1 MTGSKRWKKVMAF
14 ILAILLMIQVTEDYT
29 LVIRAENEIDNQ
41 NETVLP
47 QPIEESPKIST
58 GEPTEKPTIEPTVGP
73 TTEPTTEPTVEP
85 TTGIP
90 TEEPQSCPSATVSE
104 TPESIPSGDNEEEGE
119 KAAAS
124 ATPTQTPKEVV
135 TEEDAQIMLFSTN
148 LLNDN
153 TRESVSYVSIKGTI
167 SYNGEGEWEKLLRP
181 HTFSG
186 EIRLKAYNESDNLIG
201 SYVADTNPGSN
212 FYLAFVHD
220 GNGGGE
226 YTITNVPTSITIE
239 GESQAVKRYEVI
251 IPSDGVYGET
261 VNKNVTFTDTE
272 ESNKVSFLNV
282 DLARKPITAKI
293 IVSKELYGDDGT
305 GISFGMKLSASN
317 GSNSAETSISVM
329 SGNSKEIEVPVSLT
343 YTLKETPKTGYPLV
357 GYQINDGE
365 LSQNCQ
371 VSVSES
377 EDTKIK
383 VVNASYNRKVAW
395 QVKWVDN
402 HHTSDRPDPDQN
414 FKLQYK
420 TGDGEYQTI
429 TEDDLISLGLSAV
442 PMAKKKNVDLVQ
454 QDTEYYSFEGLPAV
468 TASGESITYRVTAD
482 DIDAGDNKYYM
493 VQWDEAHSVAT
504 LTYAEPF
511 SVTMNWSDAATS
523 EKRPSAGTIINSL
536 NLYHYTD
543 QTYTKESI
551 DGKLSISENGNVW
564 TISYDG
570 LLPKYTQE
578 NNSLTYVLV
587 QGTIAEDGTVTPINI
602 PDKDGYTGTY
612 QTTYNN
618 GTGSFANQTD
628 RCYNGQ
634 KIIQTL
640 TGTTNCT
647 ATKEWKDQ
655 TGDLRP
661 AATVTLWRY
670 SMKDESDTEID
681 MTRSARVIVPGV
693 SGDVLMS
700 YSLTTAGV
708 ISNASN
714 GTEEIDFLAY
724 FKTTNQIDGDYQFP
738 KYDELGREY
747 RYFIQEIM
755 TEGGSTA
762 QYQTT
767 YQSIGETVDENG
779 VFHGG
784 KIINTKVDE
793 LAIKV
798 NKKWN
803 VASSLTDLEGKK
815 ITFELVG
822 KKQGTNEI
830 VVIPVLEG
838 NTVISGF
845 GSEQTTGST
854 EFLVNPYDENGQ
866 PYEILG
872 IREKEITGINED
884 SLSANN
890 DNPMK
895 VTFTIGD
902 NSYVGTCGE
911 AEEGTS
917 SLYGTK
923 QYTYQVTNTINRNRD
938 YTIVKRWGEN
948 VDLQDLTF
956 TLTAKSINPANSINT
971 IYTVNFEQSSRK
983 VTITGDG
990 KTDTF
995 HFTVG
1000 TSGEQCVWTVQIN
1013 GILPMYD
1020 EDGYLINYYV
1030 TENQPERKKWTH
1042 TSYSRT
1048 DSATTVTNYIGTEGT
1063 TYYMYVNK
1071 VWNDDGDAAHRQ
1083 DVLVQVCDADGNS
1096 LSDTEGAGS
1105 YQAVL
1110 KQGNLWEAWIQVPDK
1125 PETAGYTIKE
1135 IKVGNYNVVE
1145 NGSESTVTTDTCSY
1159 KVTYKNNSA
1168 NSVTITN
1175 TRTGK
1180 VDVEI
1185 TKNWVDGNNKKGNR
1199 PNSLTF
1205 LIKNKDTGESVKEV
1219 TLSAGSH
1226 TVADNSNQWKIK
1238 IEDLDKYDANG
1249 KLITYV
1255 IEEKQDETE
1264 SDVHY
1269 TQTASILSYGEGTE
1283 AGKTLISY
1291 SCTNKLQG
1299 ETSFTV
1305 HKRWNDKATGGKTRP
1320 DLYLTLHQVDTEKN
1334 DESADSVYT
1343 DYKNQKW
1350 EAGNGSSTYNWKIT
1364 IEKLPAYN
1372 ENGYPYEYYVVETMN
1387 DNGASTGLTYE
1398 AVYCKSKENDG
1409 GPDMDSPNTDSEGN
1423 PIEKAYNGDYIVN
1436 TLSGNMTVEGEKIWK
1451 NTEGYKVNELPN
1463 LQINLK
1469 RRTESQQESE
1479 ARDITYLILNG
1490 QEKTNEAKNYGDT
1503 SKTKFVFTVDGSGDP
1518 LPQYDENGE
1527 RYIYTLEEV
1536 IPQES
1541 EFLYVKENKNNSL
1554 VNTFNVS
1561 DNKRSIS
1568 VTKYWDRS
1576 KIPTDAEVDKDEN
1589 ENQYPTVTLNLYRYK
1604 KPADG
1609 ETLTVEQKKAEGIL
1623 KSITINAQEFKRA
1636 AENSGDGSVTVS
1648 FDNLLIYSPNG
1659 SKYYYFIEE
1668 KPIKGYST
1676 HYYLSQDATGEESSG
1691 GIDIID
1697 DITLETPAEQKQSK
1711 VSVKNSY
1718 DENQYQTIS
1727 LSGVKVWDDYNNFF
1741 KYRPDEITVTLSRY
1755 AGNQNNKV
1763 ENVNVKLSTTATD
1776 DGTPYIS
1783 WNRTNQQKD
1792 KGKDIWSYT
1801 IYNLRRYAP
1810 NGETY
1815 VYKLV
1820 EQQDSNKYYGNG
1832 NTTVNQAND
1841 TTMSNCTNAFAAS
1854 CYVRKNW
1861 IDGDNKYGFRPT
1873 SITVVLQRSTD
1884 GVNWENVPNP
1894 NHKDG
1899 DSNPIYMQAVL
1910 DEEHNAIP
1918 NTNGSS
1924 WQYTFTNLPK
1934 YELLREA
1941 DTGTPREYQYRCIE
1955 TFIGGTPVDNVD
1967 STSLNVSDEKNIGSY
1982 TRSYE
1987 FNKNKTVITN
1997 SMNATRLQVT
2007 KEWDDTD
2014 NLYQARPEK
2023 LQFYLQKTTATPEE
2037 ISTGGATW
2045 MNAKDA
2051 KGEDIILT
2059 LSSGDADSNNPN
2071 KWVKTFDSLPVSDN
2085 GETLTLYYRAV
2096 EITDSAD
2103 GADSKHPKLTGQGET
2118 GTGETVYKNYQV
2130 TQDGSETESWN
2141 YNEGTARN
2149 ESTIKNKLIVSTN
2162 VSTISVEKI
2171 WRNDDKS
2178 AAYDVTFELQKKEG
2192 EGAWES
2198 FSPAVDKTIK
2208 KDNATQKVTF
2218 ENLPAVNANGQTIEY
2233 QVIEKTKDS
2242 GYKSILSEP
2251 ITDAS
2256 TKTKSYTCTNVQL
2269 MDFTVS
2275 KVWKDNQNGLIP
2287 NGAKGYVSEGI
2298 LQQKTGADGTW
2309 SNAQDA
2315 SGKNFTF
2322 SITGDTSKKFTGL
2335 PRYTETGERIYYQGL
2350 ETKVNGVAVADN
2362 NGANL
2367 TNASKSYQVAYD
2379 HQDTSTAIANTLVT
2393 VPIQITKVWDD
2404 NDDHDHVRP
2413 EDITLTLYADYDGD
2427 GSDEKQEVDSLK
2439 YTIDWDKTNVS
2450 NKWTATITGLPRYA
2464 ADGQTEIIYSLEE
2477 TLSGDAARRYFTT
2490 IDTSKPEGES
2500 GNWNFTITNT
2510 LNLLITLKKHEQ
2522 VDGALITGAEFK
2534 LYQLELNGDSYERR
2548 ADDLG
2553 TLYTTDENGEIQIL
2567 IDKIGV
2573 YELEETKAATGY
2585 ITPMADNKPAL
2596 VIQFTVT
2603 DSDLRQTKAINT
2615 DNESFFTLP
2624 TEYSSLL
2631 TQIGLANERK
2641 KGILKIYKKDGDT
2654 GAALDGV
2661 TFTLYKKSEG
2671 NIFDNAWDFLTGK
2684 TYKVYAQAVEDTSGV
2699 TTIEDL
2705 EWGKYKLVE
2714 TATLDGYSLTGEE
2727 YFFTVDA
2734 DTVESPI
2741 ELSAATDAESL
2752 ESGNVITNY
2761 RNKLHFIKQ
2770 SAEETPITLSGG
2782 SYRIMKV
2789 TEAEPESREEVS
2801 FDTDAAGTGG
2811 KKTRLTAD
2819 ECIYGLPVGTYEI
2832 EELTAPAG
2840 YLKNTT
2846 PVTFSIDAKADGT
2859 AWTDNCVIM
2868 QDKPVEL
2875 SVQKRDADQN
2885 LLLSGAE
2892 FSVTGIFATYGNQDA
2907 SASTISGLTTDN
2919 VKETLKGKLIVSTG
2933 ETEGDDLF
2941 TYQLKET
2948 KAPEGYSPL
2957 TESVSFKVTEE
2968 GVVLLQTPGLVSA
2981 DNSGDVPV
2989 IIVGNTKDTC
2999 SFTVTKEFK
3008 DDENWKDSIRPSKVT
3023 LQLYAKIEGQD
3034 GTKTPVGQ
3042 PVIFEIAKDRD
3053 TYTYTFENLPTH
3065 FYSTENG
3072 SIVSKKLCY
3081 FVEETAVVPENLGAY
3096 YTTRYSE
3103 VTQNGSTY
3111 SQTVTNTAEALSPSG
3126 KLKISKTNSGGAQ
3139 AAEFRIKVT
3148 LTYNRKETVFK
3159 DSYEV
3164 YGANDELLRSVK
3176 ASEGYV
3182 VIKGGEHALLELPKG
3197 ASYHMEEELETIGET
3212 TQYDPVYT
3220 NQSGTITENVLREA
3234 QIVNKAKIYTAIENQ
3249 TENEGENQQNK
3260 KNAGGM
3266 VGVVTENQGQEAY
3279 DKVDYQEGKLSVYW
3293 LPETDWQYTDSFT
3306 VTYREYDGSA
3316 GGGSDHQITVTG
3328 FLNEDGSPKG
3338 VSDSCYAE
3346 LKERYPEMEI
3356 SQNEDDGAIVL
3367 RLANTVDGM
3376 PYLNKVDVTFL
3387 PTIAVINTTTGSV
3400 GGQVKAETGS
3410 FSEVAD
3416 GKGVQG
3422 ENRYPVTRVYAKAD
3436 PGYMI
3441 DLSGLE
3447 IGNVN
3452 AIELQD
3458 AADATATT
3466 FRRTRSVI
3474 TKSVLA
3480 LDGGGNFSVRLPY
3493 TIAGIDDDYAICGK
3507 VDVLQNGESGYPSV
3521 IAITLMDLPIPVDIG
3536 IPFVTAPKKVTSGD
3550 KDDKTDSTQENAKET
3565 DDGSAIAALKNDKKD
3580 MIKEDSGAEED
3591 GTQKGKRKG
3600 TNTGDDGRLLFWLLL
3615 LCLSGTTAGLSIRK
3629 LLKKKTRS

>member
-1 MTGSKRWKKVMAF
+1 MTGNKRWKKVMAF
-14 ILAILLMIQVTEDYT
+14 ILAMLLMIQVTEDYT

-41 NETVLP
+41 NETVSP
-47 QPIEESPKIST
+47 DPMEES
-58 GEPTEKPTIEPTVGP
+58 TEKPTEEPTIEPAD
-73 TTEPTTEPTVEP
+73 P

-90 TEEPQSCPSATVSE
+90 TEEPPSSPSATVSE
-104 TPESIPSGDNEEEGE
+104 TPGSISSNENEEKEE
-119 KAAAS
+119 KATES

-135 TEEDAQIMLFSTN
+135 TEENAPIMLFSTN
-148 LLNDN
+148 PLNDN
-153 TRESVSYVSIKGTI
+153 TQESVSYVSIKGKI
-167 SYNGEGEWEKLLRP
+167 SYSGEGVWQNLLRP
-181 HTFSG
+181 QTFSG
-186 EIRLKAYNESDNLIG
+186 EIRLEAYDESGNQLG

-212 FYLAFVHD
+212 FHLAFVHD

-226 YTITNVPTSITIE
+226 YTITNVPTSVTTVGGETKTVAKYKVIT
-239 GESQAVKRYEVI
+239 
-251 IPSDGVYGET
+251 SDDVYGET
-261 VNKNVTFTDTE
+261 VNESVTINQPE
-272 ESNKVSFLNV
+272 GESKVSFLGV
-282 DLARKPITAKI
+282 DLVRTPITAKI
-293 IVSKELYGDDGT
+293 TVTKELRGGDGR
-305 GISFGMKLSASN
+305 GIPFEMKLSVSKD
-317 GSNSAETSISVM
+317 GKSAQDTISVT
-329 SGNSKEIEVPVSLT
+329 SGSSKEIAVPINLT
-343 YTLKETPKTGYPLV
+343 YTLKETAKEGYALV
-357 GYQINDGE
+357 GYRINDGE
-365 LSQNCQ
+365 LEQSCQ
-371 VSVSES
+371 ISATDS
-377 EDTKIK
+377 DTSIT
-383 VVNASYNRKVAW
+383 VVNASYNSKVEW

-402 HHTSDRPDPDQN
+402 HHTSDRPKPN
-414 FKLQYK
+414 FRLQYK
-420 TGDGEYQTI
+420 TDNGEYQTI
-429 TEDDLISLGLSAV
+429 TEADLDLLGLPAI
-442 PMAKKKNVDLVQ
+442 PTAKKTATDLVQ
-454 QDTEYYSFEGLPAV
+454 QDTENYCYEGLPAV
-468 TASGESITYRVTAD
+468 TADGKSITYRVTAD

-493 VQWDEAHSVAT
+493 VQWDEDHKVVT

-523 EKRPSAGTIINSL
+523 EKRPSADTIINSL

-543 QTYTKESI
+543 QTYTQESI
-551 DGKLSISENGNVW
+551 DGKLKITETGNVW

-570 LLPKYTQE
+570 LLPRYTQE

-587 QGTIAEDGTVTPINI
+587 QGEIYEDGTVNPSNI
-602 PDKDGYTGTY
+602 QDY

-618 GTGSFANQTD
+618 GSGSFANQTD

-647 ATKEWKDQ
+647 ATKVWNDQ
-655 TGDLRP
+655 TGDKRP
-661 AATVTLWRY
+661 ATTVTLWRY
-670 SMKDESDTEID
+670 SMKDASDTEID

-700 YSLTTAGV
+700 YSLETAEV
-708 ISNASN
+708 PSSESNQE
-714 GTEEIDFLAY
+714 EEINFLEY
-724 FKTTNQIDGDYQFP
+724 FKSANKISEDYEFP

-755 TEGGSTA
+755 TEDGSAA

-767 YQSIGETVDENG
+767 YQSVGETVDENG

-784 KIINTKVDE
+784 KIINTKVDK

-803 VASSLTDLEGKK
+803 AASALTDLDGKE
-815 ITFELVG
+815 INFVLIG

-830 VVIPVLEG
+830 VEIPILEG

-845 GSEQTTGST
+845 GREQTTGST

-872 IREKEITGINED
+872 IREKEITGINEG
-884 SLSANN
+884 SLSV
-890 DNPMK
+890 DGENPTK
-895 VTFTIGD
+895 VTFEIGE
-902 NSYVGTCGE
+902 NSYTGTC
-911 AEEGTS
+911 ANAVEGTS
-917 SLYGTK
+917 SLYNTK
-923 QYTYQVTNTINRNRD
+923 QYTYQVTNTIDRKID
-938 YTIVKRWGEN
+938 YTIVKQWG
-948 VDLQDLTF
+948 VDVTPQDLTF
-956 TLTAKSINPANSINT
+956 QLKATSINPGNAGTKIYEVRFQTQGQAVTLTINGVSYPPT
-971 IYTVNFEQSSRK
+971 TYTESPKETWK
-983 VTITGDG
+983 VWKADLT
-990 KTDTF
+990 
-995 HFTVG
+995 
-1000 TSGEQCVWTVQIN
+1000 

-1020 EDGYLINYYV
+1020 EDGYLINYYL
-1030 TENQPERKKWTH
+1030 TEEQPAERTWTH
-1042 TSYSRT
+1042 TSYYRT
-1048 DSATTVTNYIGTEGT
+1048 DSSTTVSNYKGTEGT
-1063 TYYMYVNK
+1063 TYYMNVNK

-1083 DVLVQVCDADGNS
+1083 NVLVQVCDADGNA
-1096 LSDTEGAGS
+1096 LSDTEGGNS
-1105 YQAVL
+1105 YQAIL
-1110 KQGNLWEAWIQVPDK
+1110 TQSNLWEAKIQVPEN
-1125 PETAGYTIKE
+1125 PETAKYTIKE
-1135 IKVGNYNVVE
+1135 VKVGDYDVE
-1145 NGSESTVTTDTCSY
+1145 VIAGESTVTTDICSY
-1159 KVTYKNNSA
+1159 EVTYKYNSA
-1168 NSVTITN
+1168 SSVIITN

-1180 VDVEI
+1180 VNVEI
-1185 TKNWVDGNNKKGNR
+1185 TKNWVDGNNTNDTR
-1199 PNSLTF
+1199 PESLIF
-1205 LIKNKDTGESVKEV
+1205 EIKNKDTGALVQEV
-1219 TLSAGSH
+1219 TLSASSN
-1226 TVADNSNQWKIK
+1226 TVTENSNQWKTK
-1238 IEDLDKYDANG
+1238 VENLDKYDTNG
-1249 KLITYV
+1249 KLISYT
-1255 IEEKQDETE
+1255 IEEKQDTTW
-1264 SDVHY
+1264 SGDTSY
-1269 TQTASILSYGEGTE
+1269 QQIASALSYQEGTGTE
-1283 AGKTLISY
+1283 KTLVSY

-1299 ETSFTV
+1299 ETTFTV
-1305 HKRWNDKATGGKTRP
+1305 HKRWNDKATEGKTRP
-1320 DLYLTLHQVDTEKN
+1320 DLYLTLHQVDTEKAKKN
-1334 DESADSVYT
+1334 EPNADSIYT

-1350 EAGNGSSTYNWKIT
+1350 EAGDGSSEYNWKIT

-1387 DNGASTGLTYE
+1387 DNGASTGMTYQ
-1398 AVYCKSKENDG
+1398 AVYCKSKENDD
-1409 GPDMDSPNTDSEGN
+1409 GPNMDQPNKDSEGN
-1423 PIEKAYNGDYIVN
+1423 PVEKAYDGDYIVN

-1451 NTEGYKVNELPN
+1451 NTDGYSVDELPN
-1463 LQINLK
+1463 LTINLK
-1469 RRTESQQESE
+1469 RRLESQQE
-1479 ARDITYLILNG
+1479 
-1490 QEKTNEAKNYGDT
+1490 NEAVVITSLVLDGEEKADDAENYGDT
-1503 SKTKFVFTVDGSGDP
+1503 NKTKFVFTADKEKEGNP

-1536 IPQES
+1536 IPSES
-1541 EFLYVKENKNNSL
+1541 DFLYVQENKNNSL

-1561 DNKRSIS
+1561 ENKRSIS
-1568 VTKYWDRS
+1568 VTKYWDRTNV
-1576 KIPTDAEVDKDEN
+1576 PTDDSGNKISREN
-1589 ENQYPTVTLNLYRYK
+1589 EYPAVTLYLYRYK
-1604 KPADG
+1604 MPADG
-1609 ETLTVEQKKAEGIL
+1609 APPLTADAKKTGGFL
-1623 KSITINAQEFKRA
+1623 QSITINAQEFEQA
-1636 AENSGDGSVTVS
+1636 AENGGDGSVTVT
-1648 FDNLLIYSPNG
+1648 FDDLLIYSPNG
-1659 SKYYYFIEE
+1659 SKYYYYIEE
-1668 KPIKGYST
+1668 EPIKGYST
-1676 HYYLSQDATGEESSG
+1676 VYSFKDANGASQTSTQ
-1691 GIDIID
+1691 GIDVID
-1697 DITLETPAEQKQSK
+1697 DMDLNTDNKSTEA
-1711 VSVKNSY
+1711 SVTNTY
-1718 DENQYQTIS
+1718 DKAQYQTIS
-1727 LSGVKVWDDYNNFF
+1727 LSGIKVWDDYNNYFG
-1741 KYRPDEITVTLSRY
+1741 YRPSEITVTLSRY
-1755 AGNQNNKV
+1755 TGNQSGQNNKV
-1763 ENVNVKLSTTATD
+1763 ETVDVTLATTETTD
-1776 DGTPYIS
+1776 STPYIL
-1783 WNRTNQQKD
+1783 WEKTNQQND

-1841 TTMSNCTNAFAAS
+1841 SKMSNCTNAFAAS
-1854 CYVRKNW
+1854 CSVRKNW

-1873 SITVVLQRSTD
+1873 SITVVLQRSADD
-1884 GVNWENVPNP
+1884 GVTWKNVPNP
-1894 NHKDG
+1894 YHKEG
-1899 DSNPIYMQAVL
+1899 DSNPVFMQAEL
-1910 DEEHNAIP
+1910 SEKDNAIP

-1934 YELLREA
+1934 YELG
-1941 DTGTPREYQYRCIE
+1941 TGKEYQYRCIE
-1955 TFIGGTPVDNVD
+1955 TYIGGTPVDDVT
-1967 STSLNVSDEKNIGSY
+1967 SESLNVTDEKNIGSY

-2007 KEWDDTD
+2007 KEWEDTD

-2023 LQFYLQKTTATPEE
+2023 VQFYLQKTTATPEE
-2037 ISTGGATW
+2037 ISAGGATW
-2045 MNAKDA
+2045 VNAKDA
-2051 KGEDIILT
+2051 KGEGIILT
-2059 LSSGDADSNNPN
+2059 LSSGDADSSDLY

-2085 GETLTLYYRAV
+2085 GADYTLYYRAV
-2096 EITDSAD
+2096 EITDSTD
-2103 GADSKHPKLTGQGET
+2103 GEDSKHPKLTGQGET
-2118 GTGETVYKNYQV
+2118 GAGENVYKNYQV
-2130 TQDGSETESWN
+2130 TQDGSETGSWT
-2141 YNEGTARN
+2141 YNTGAARN

-2162 VSTISVEKI
+2162 VSTVSVEKI

-2178 AAYDVTFELQKKEG
+2178 AAYDVTFELQKNEG
-2192 EGAWES
+2192 GGKWES
-2198 FSPAVDKTIK
+2198 FSPAVEKTIPQNDGTK
-2208 KDNATQKVTF
+2208 KVTF
-2218 ENLPAVNANGQTIEY
+2218 DNLPAVNADGQIIEY
-2233 QVIEKTKDS
+2233 QVIEKTKNS
-2242 GYKSILSEP
+2242 GYKSILSAP
-2251 ITDAS
+2251 TTDTSA
-2256 TKTKSYTCTNVQL
+2256 KTKSFTCTNVEL
-2269 MDFTVS
+2269 MDFTIS
-2275 KVWKDNQNGLIP
+2275 KTWVNNQHGLLP
-2287 NGAKGYVSEGI
+2287 NGTKGYVSEGI

-2309 SNAQDA
+2309 YNVKDANNQDV
-2315 SGKNFTF
+2315 TF
-2322 SITGDTSKKFTGL
+2322 SIIGDSSKKFTGL

-2350 ETKVNGVAVADN
+2350 EIKVNGVAVADN
-2362 NGANL
+2362 DGATL
-2367 TNASKSYQVAYD
+2367 TNASKSYQVEYN
-2379 HQDTSTAIANTLVT
+2379 HQDTSTAITNTLVT

-2404 NDDHDHVRP
+2404 NENHDHVRP

-2427 GSDEKQEVDSLK
+2427 GSAEKQEVDSSK
-2439 YTIDWDKTNVS
+2439 YTIDWVKTTDPNE
-2450 NKWTATITGLPRYA
+2450 WTATITGLPCYA
-2464 ADGQTEIIYSLEE
+2464 ADGQTEIEYSIEE
-2477 TLSGDAARRYFTT
+2477 TLTEDAQSRYFTT
-2490 IDTSKPEGES
+2490 IDTSKPEGENGS
-2500 GNWNFTITNT
+2500 WNFTITNT
-2510 LNLLITLKKHEQ
+2510 LNLLITLKKHDQ
-2522 VDGALITGAEFK
+2522 VDGALLTGAEFK

-2553 TLYTTDENGEIQIL
+2553 TLYTTDANGEIQIL

-2596 VIQFTVT
+2596 VIRFTVT

-2631 TQIGLANERK
+2631 TQTGLANERK
-2641 KGILKIYKKDGDT
+2641 KGTLIIYKKDGDT
-2654 GAALDGV
+2654 DAALDRV
-2661 TFTLYKKSEG
+2661 TFTLYKKSGG
-2671 NIFDNAWDFLTGK
+2671 NIFENAWDFLTGK

-2699 TTIEDL
+2699 TTIEGLD
-2705 EWGKYKLVE
+2705 WGEYKLVE
-2714 TATLDGYSLTGEE
+2714 TAALDGYSLTGDE
-2727 YFFTVDA
+2727 YFFTVNA
-2734 DTVESPI
+2734 DTVENMI

-2752 ESGNVITNY
+2752 KSGNVITNY

-2782 SYRIMKV
+2782 GYRIMKV
-2789 TEAEPESREEVS
+2789 TEADPESREEVS
-2801 FDTDAAGTGG
+2801 FDTDAAGTGE
-2811 KKTRLTAD
+2811 KKNRLTAG
-2819 ECIYGLPVGTYEI
+2819 EYIYGLSAGTYEI

-2846 PVTFSIDAKADGT
+2846 PVVFSIDEYGNITKADGT

-2868 QDKPVEL
+2868 QDKSVEL

-2933 ETEGDDLF
+2933 ETEGVDLF

-2957 TESVSFKVTEE
+2957 TESVSFKITEE
-2968 GVVLLQTPGLVSA
+2968 GVVLLQAPGLVSA
-2981 DNSGDVPV
+2981 DNSGDVPE

-3034 GTKTPVGQ
+3034 GTKIEVPNGS
-3042 PVIFEIAKDRD
+3042 VIFEIAKDRD
-3053 TYTYTFENLPTH
+3053 TYTYTFGNLPTH
-3065 FYSTENG
+3065 FYSTVNG
-3072 SIVSKKLCY
+3072 SIVSKRLCY
-3081 FVEETAVVPENLGAY
+3081 FVEETAVDPEDLGAY

-3103 VTQNGSTY
+3103 VRQNGSTY

-3139 AAEFRIKVT
+3139 AAEFRIKVI
-3148 LTYNRKETVFK
+3148 LTYNGKETVFK

-3164 YGANDELLRSVK
+3164 YGANDELLRSAK

-3182 VIKGGEHALLELPKG
+3182 VIKGGEYALLELPKN

-3220 NQSGTITENVLREA
+3220 NQSGTITENDLTEA
-3234 QIVNKAKIYTAIENQ
+3234 KIVNKAKIYTAIENQ
-3249 TENEGENQQNK
+3249 TENEGENQQNQ
-3260 KNAGGM
+3260 KNAGGI
-3266 VGVVTENQGQEAY
+3266 VGVVTENQGQEEEAY

-3306 VTYREYDGSA
+3306 VTYREYDGSE
-3316 GGGSDHQITVTG
+3316 GGGCDHQITVTG
-3328 FLNEDGSPKG
+3328 FLNEDGSPKDI
-3338 VSDSCYAE
+3338 SDSCYDG
-3346 LKERYPEMEI
+3346 LKVRYRDVNI
-3356 SQNEDDGAIVL
+3356 SQNEDGAIIL
-3367 RLANTVDGM
+3367 RLADTVDGM
-3376 PYLNKVDVTFL
+3376 PYLNKVEVTFL
-3387 PTIAVINTTTGSV
+3387 PTIAVINTTAGSV

-3422 ENRYPVTRVYAKAD
+3422 EKRYPVTRVYAKAE

-3452 AIELQD
+3452 AIELRD
-3458 AADATATT
+3458 TADAPATT
-3466 FRRTRSVI
+3466 FRRTRSAI

-3580 MIKEDSGAEED
+3580 MIKEESGAEED

>member
-1 MTGSKRWKKVMAF
+1 MTGNKRWKKVMAF
-14 ILAILLMIQVTEDYT
+14 ILAMLLMIQVTEDYT

-41 NETVLP
+41 NETVSP
-47 QPIEESPKIST
+47 DPMEES
-58 GEPTEKPTIEPTVGP
+58 TEKPTEEPTEEPMIEPTTV
-73 TTEPTTEPTVEP
+73 PTVEP

-90 TEEPQSCPSATVSE
+90 SEEPQSSPSATVSE
-104 TPESIPSGDNEEEGE
+104 TPESIPSDENGEDEE
-119 KAAAS
+119 KATAS
-124 ATPTQTPKEVV
+124 AAPTQTPKEVV
-135 TEEDAQIMLFSTN
+135 TEENAPIMLFST
-148 LLNDN
+148 N

-167 SYNGEGEWEKLLRP
+167 SYSGEGVWQNLLRP
-181 HTFSG
+181 KTFSG
-186 EIRLKAYNESDNLIG
+186 EIRLEAYDESDNLIG

-226 YTITNVPTSITIE
+226 YTITKVPTSITVDDETKAVTKYKVVIPSDDVYGKTVNESVTINQPE
-239 GESQAVKRYEVI
+239 GES
-251 IPSDGVYGET
+251 
-261 VNKNVTFTDTE
+261 
-272 ESNKVSFLNV
+272 KVSFLGVNLV
-282 DLARKPITAKI
+282 RTPITAKI
-293 IVSKELYGDDGT
+293 TVTKELRGDDGT
-305 GISFGMKLSASN
+305 GIPFEMKLAASKD
-317 GSNSAETSISVM
+317 SNSAETSISVT
-329 SGNSKEIEVPVSLT
+329 SGQSNEIEVPVSLT
-343 YTLKETPKTGYPLV
+343 YTLKETSKAGYPLV
-357 GYQINDGE
+357 GYQINDEGE
-365 LSQNCQ
+365 LLQSCQ
-371 VSVSES
+371 VSVSEN
-377 EDTKIK
+377 EDTNIK

-402 HHTSDRPDPDQN
+402 HHTSDRPKPN
-414 FKLQYK
+414 FRLQYK
-420 TGDGEYQTI
+420 TDDGEYQTI
-429 TEDDLISLGLSAV
+429 TEADLDLLGLSAI
-442 PMAKKKNVDLVQ
+442 PTAKNTATDLVQ
-454 QDTEYYSFEGLPAV
+454 QDTENYCFEGLPAV
-468 TASGESITYRVTAD
+468 TADGKSITYRVTAD
-482 DIDAGDNKYYM
+482 DINAGDNKYYM
-493 VQWDEAHSVAT
+493 VQWDEDHKVVT

-523 EKRPSAGTIINSL
+523 EKRPSADTIINSL
-536 NLYHYTD
+536 SLYHYTD
-543 QTYTKESI
+543 QTYTQESI
-551 DGKLSISENGNVW
+551 DGKLKITEIGNVW

-570 LLPKYTQE
+570 LLPRYTQE

-587 QGTIAEDGTVTPINI
+587 QGTIDANGTVTPSNI
-602 PDKDGYTGTY
+602 QDY

-618 GTGSFANQTD
+618 GSGSFANQTD

-647 ATKEWKDQ
+647 ATKVWNDQ
-655 TGDLRP
+655 TGDKRP
-661 AATVTLWRY
+661 ATTVTLWRY
-670 SMKDESDTEID
+670 SMKDASDTEID

-700 YSLTTAGV
+700 YSLETAGV
-708 ISNASN
+708 TSSESN
-714 GTEEIDFLAY
+714 GTESIDFLKY
-724 FKTTNQIDGDYQFP
+724 FKEKDKIAQDYEFP

-755 TEGGSTA
+755 TEDGSAA

-767 YQSIGETVDENG
+767 YQSVGEIVDENG

-784 KIINTKVDE
+784 KIINTKVDK

-803 VASSLTDLEGKK
+803 AASALTDLDEKE
-815 ITFELVG
+815 ITFVLIG

-830 VVIPVLEG
+830 VEIPILEG

-845 GSEQTTGST
+845 GREQTTGST

-872 IREKEITGINED
+872 IREKKITGINEG
-884 SLSANN
+884 SLSV
-890 DNPMK
+890 DGENPTK
-895 VTFTIGD
+895 VTFEIGE
-902 NSYVGTCGE
+902 NSYTGTC
-911 AEEGTS
+911 ANAVEGTS
-917 SLYGTK
+917 SLYNTK
-923 QYTYQVTNTINRNRD
+923 QYTYQVTNTIDRKID
-938 YTIVKRWGEN
+938 YTIVKQWG
-948 VDLQDLTF
+948 VDVTPQDLTF
-956 TLTAKSINPANSINT
+956 QLKATSINPGNAGT
-971 IYTVNFEQSSRK
+971 KIYEVRFQTQGQAVTLTMDGVSYPPTTYTESWKETWK
-983 VTITGDG
+983 VWKADLT
-990 KTDTF
+990 
-995 HFTVG
+995 
-1000 TSGEQCVWTVQIN
+1000 

-1020 EDGYLINYYV
+1020 EDGYLINYYL
-1030 TENQPERKKWTH
+1030 TEEQPAERTWTH
-1042 TSYSRT
+1042 TSYYRT
-1048 DSATTVTNYIGTEGT
+1048 DSSTTVSNYKGTEGT
-1063 TYYMYVNK
+1063 TYYMNVNK

-1083 DVLVQVCDADGNS
+1083 NVLVQVCDADGNA
-1096 LSDTEGAGS
+1096 LSDTEGGNS
-1105 YQAVL
+1105 YQAIL
-1110 KQGNLWEAWIQVPDK
+1110 TQSNLWEAKIQVPEN
-1125 PETAGYTIKE
+1125 PETAKYTIKE
-1135 IKVGNYNVVE
+1135 VKVGDYDVE
-1145 NGSESTVTTDTCSY
+1145 VIAGESTVTTDTCSY
-1159 KVTYKNNSA
+1159 RVTYQKNSA

-1185 TKNWVDGNNKKGNR
+1185 TKNWVDGNNTKGIR

-1205 LIKNKDTGESVKEV
+1205 QIKNKDTGALVQEV
-1219 TLSAGSH
+1219 TLSASSN
-1226 TVADNSNQWKIK
+1226 TVTKNSNQWKTK
-1238 IEDLDKYDANG
+1238 VENLDKYDTNG
-1249 KLITYV
+1249 KLISYT
-1255 IEEKQDETE
+1255 IEEKQDTTW
-1264 SDVHY
+1264 SRDTSY
-1269 TQTASILSYGEGTE
+1269 QQIASALSYQEGTGTE
-1283 AGKTLISY
+1283 KTLVSY

-1299 ETSFTV
+1299 EITFTV
-1305 HKRWNDKATGGKTRP
+1305 HKRWNDKATEGKTRP
-1320 DLYLTLHQVDTEKN
+1320 DLYLTLHQVDTEKAEKN
-1334 DESADSVYT
+1334 EPNADSIYT

-1350 EAGNGSSTYNWKIT
+1350 EAGDGSSEYNWKIT

-1387 DNGASTGLTYE
+1387 DNGASTGMTYQ
-1398 AVYCKSKENDG
+1398 AVYCKSKENDD
-1409 GPDMDSPNTDSEGN
+1409 GPDMDRPNKDSEGN
-1423 PIEKAYNGDYIVN
+1423 PVEKAYDGDYIVN

-1451 NTEGYKVNELPN
+1451 NTDGYAVEELPN
-1463 LQINLK
+1463 LTINLK
-1469 RRTESQQESE
+1469 RRLESQLENE
-1479 ARDITYLILNG
+1479 AEIITSLVLNG
-1490 QEKTNEAKNYGDT
+1490 TGRLGDEGNYGNT
-1503 SKTKFVFTVDGSGDP
+1503 SKTNFVFTVDDNKKP

-1536 IPQES
+1536 IPSES
-1541 EFLYVKENKNNSL
+1541 DFLYKKENKNNSL
-1554 VNTFNVS
+1554 VNTFDVEE
-1561 DNKRSIS
+1561 NKRSIS
-1568 VTKYWDRS
+1568 VTKSWDRS
-1576 KIPTDAEVDKDEN
+1576 QIPSDAEVDKDEN
-1589 ENQYPTVTLNLYRYK
+1589 ENQYPAVTLNLYRYK

-1609 ETLTVEQKKAEGIL
+1609 VTLNADDKRAGGVL
-1623 KSITINAQEFKRA
+1623 KSITISAQKFKEA
-1636 AENSGDGSVTVS
+1636 QNGSVTVT
-1648 FDNLLIYSPNG
+1648 FDDLLIYSPNG
-1659 SKYYYFIEE
+1659 SKYYYYIEE
-1668 KPIKGYST
+1668 EPIKGYST
-1676 HYYLSQDATGEESSG
+1676 VYSFKGADGTTQTSIQ
-1691 GIDIID
+1691 GIDVID
-1697 DITLETPAEQKQSK
+1697 AMNLQTSDKSTEA
-1711 VSVKNSY
+1711 SVTNTY
-1718 DENQYQTIS
+1718 DKKQYQTIS
-1727 LSGVKVWDDYNNFF
+1727 LSGVKVWDDYNNYFG
-1741 KYRPDEITVTLSRY
+1741 YRPSEITVTLSRY
-1755 AGNQNNKV
+1755 TGNQSGQNNKV
-1763 ENVNVKLSTTATD
+1763 ETVDVTLSTTETTD
-1776 DGTPYIS
+1776 GSPYIL
-1783 WNRTNQQKD
+1783 WEKTNQQND

-1820 EQQDSNKYYGNG
+1820 ETQDSNKYYGNG

-1841 TTMSNCTNAFAAS
+1841 SKMNDCTNAFAAS

-2037 ISTGGATW
+2037 ISAGGATW

-2162 VSTISVEKI
+2162 VSTVSVEKI

-2198 FSPAVDKTIK
+2198 FSPAVEKTIK

-2510 LNLLITLKKHEQ
+2510 LNLLITLEKRDQ
-2522 VDGALITGAEFK
+2522 VAGTLLAGAEFK

-2801 FDTDAAGTGG
+2801 FDTDAAGTGE
-2811 KKTRLTAD
+2811 KKNRLTAS
-2819 ECIYGLPVGTYEI
+2819 EYIYGLSAGTYEI

-2846 PVTFSIDAKADGT
+2846 PVVFSIDEYGNITKADGT

-3466 FRRTRSVI
+3466 FGRTRSVI
-3474 TKSVLA
+3474 TKSVLT
-3480 LDGGGNFSVRLPY
+3480 LDGGGNFNVRLPY
-3493 TIAGIDDDYAICGK
+3493 TIAGEEDEYAICGK
-3507 VDVLQNGESGYPSV
+3507 VDVLQNGKSGYPSEIV
-3521 IAITLMDLPIPVDIG
+3521 ITLVDLPIPVDIG
-3536 IPFVTAPKKVTSGD
+3536 IPFAIAPKKETSGD
-3550 KDDKTDSTQENAKET
+3550 KDEKTGSTQENAEET
-3565 DDGSAIAALKNDKKD
+3565 DDGSTIAAFINEKKN
-3580 MIKEDSGAEED
+3580 MIKDESGTEED
-3591 GTQKGKRKG
+3591 GTEKGKRKE
-3600 TNTGDDGRLLFWLLL
+3600 TNTGDDAGLPFWLLL
-3615 LCLSGTTAGLSIRK
+3615 LCLSCGTAGVSIRK
-3629 LLKKKTRS
+3629 LLRRKTRR